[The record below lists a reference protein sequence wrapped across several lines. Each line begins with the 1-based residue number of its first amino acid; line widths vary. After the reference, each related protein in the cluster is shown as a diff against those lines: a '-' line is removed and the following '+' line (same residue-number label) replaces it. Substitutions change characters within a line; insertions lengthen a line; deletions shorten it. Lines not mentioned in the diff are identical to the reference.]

1 MLSADRIADDVR
13 ELSAMVDAVRAVVA
27 AGDLVDL
34 AGLDARVAGVLETI
48 KELPEAERLTVK
60 PALIALI
67 DAVGAMESAI
77 VEKRDAIARD
87 LGDVAARR
95 RAVAAY
101 GAKPTGPKDR

>member
-27 AGDLVDL
+27 TGDLVDL
-34 AGLDARVAGVLETI
+34 TGLDARVARVLDDI
-48 KELPEAERLTVK
+48 KALPEADRLTVK

-77 VEKRDAIARD
+77 VEKRDTIARD

-101 GAKPTGPKDR
+101 GAKPAGPKDR

>member
-1 MLSADRIADDVR
+1 MLTADRIADDVR
-13 ELSAMVDAVRAVVA
+13 ELSAMVDAVRAVVVT
-27 AGDLVDL
+27 GDLVDL
-34 AGLDARVAGVLETI
+34 SGLDVRVAHVLDTI
-48 KELPEAERLTVK
+48 KSLSEADRMAVK

-67 DAVGAMESAI
+67 DAVAAMESAI

-101 GAKPTGPKDR
+101 GAKPAGPKDR